1 MRVIVT
7 MSFLVFSAAFYLRTL
22 FSPDVDFAFVLWPQV
37 VQGIG
42 VAMFFMPLTSIII
55 SGLDAKDIANASS
68 LSNCTRV
75 LAGSIGSSLATTM
88 WERQEALHHVR
99 LTESINP
106 FNPAV
111 QHGLNQ
117 LTQMGLSPE
126 QAKVWVANE
135 ITRQG
140 FLLGF
145 NELFWL
151 ASIAFI
157 GLAGLVWLSTPI
169 NKKIR

>member
-1 MRVIVT
+1 M
-7 MSFLVFSAAFYLRTL
+7 
-22 FSPDVDFAFVLWPQV
+22 
-37 VQGIG
+37 
-42 VAMFFMPLTSIII
+42 
-55 SGLDAKDIANASS
+55 
-68 LSNCTRV
+68 

-106 FNPAV
+106 FNPAA
-111 QHGLNQ
+111 QHGLDQ

-157 GLAGLVWLSTPI
+157 GLAWELVWLSTPRSTRKSGRRTHGTT
-169 NKKIR
+169 NEMPEKDGSAPGGHP

>member
-1 MRVIVT
+1 
-7 MSFLVFSAAFYLRTL
+7 
-22 FSPDVDFAFVLWPQV
+22 
-37 VQGIG
+37 
-42 VAMFFMPLTSIII
+42 
-55 SGLDAKDIANASS
+55 
-68 LSNCTRV
+68 
-75 LAGSIGSSLATTM
+75 
-88 WERQEALHHVR
+88 
-99 LTESINP
+99 
-106 FNPAV
+106 
-111 QHGLNQ
+111 
-117 LTQMGLSPE
+117 MGLSPE

-151 ASIAFI
+151 AAIAFI

>member
-1 MRVIVT
+1 
-7 MSFLVFSAAFYLRTL
+7 MSFLVFAAAFYMRPL
-22 FSPDVDFAFVLWPQV
+22 FSPDVDFFFVLWPQV

-68 LSNCTRV
+68 LFNCIRV

-99 LTESINP
+99 LTESITP
-106 FNPAV
+106 FNPAA
-111 QHGLNQ
+111 QHGLSQ
-117 LTQMGLSPE
+117 LAQMGLSPE
-126 QAKVWVANE
+126 QAKAWVANE

-157 GLAGLVWLSTPI
+157 GLAGLVWLSVPI
-169 NKKIR
+169 NKKTR

>member
-1 MRVIVT
+1 MRT
-7 MSFLVFSAAFYLRTL
+7 ALLKA
-22 FSPDVDFAFVLWPQV
+22 DFFED
-37 VQGIG
+37 IRDG
-42 VAMFFMPLTSIII
+42 VADSRGRCERKVDDAEGDTEHTRGFAADKLPHAGDLKGCFFDELR
-55 SGLDAKDIANASS
+55 DFVQR
-68 LSNCTRV
+68 RV
-75 LAGSIGSSLATTM
+75 L
-88 WERQEALHHVR
+88 RQLSQGGAYDARTGDADVEHHVR

-106 FNPAV
+106 FNPAA

>member
-1 MRVIVT
+1 
-7 MSFLVFSAAFYLRTL
+7 
-22 FSPDVDFAFVLWPQV
+22 
-37 VQGIG
+37 
-42 VAMFFMPLTSIII
+42 
-55 SGLDAKDIANASS
+55 
-68 LSNCTRV
+68 
-75 LAGSIGSSLATTM
+75 
-88 WERQEALHHVR
+88 
-99 LTESINP
+99 
-106 FNPAV
+106 
-111 QHGLNQ
+111 
-117 LTQMGLSPE
+117 MGLSPE

-151 ASIAFI
+151 ASISPSI

>member
-1 MRVIVT
+1 MPCT
-7 MSFLVFSAAFYLRTL
+7 TSG
-22 FSPDVDFAFVLWPQV
+22 SPSPSTRSTRRRST
-37 VQGIG
+37 GS
-42 VAMFFMPLTSIII
+42 TS
-55 SGLDAKDIANASS
+55 
-68 LSNCTRV
+68 
-75 LAGSIGSSLATTM
+75 
-88 WERQEALHHVR
+88 
-99 LTESINP
+99 
-106 FNPAV
+106 
-111 QHGLNQ
+111 
-117 LTQMGLSPE
+117 SPE